1 MATQVRVA
9 GLVSFTTKVSSVMST
24 SGGSEQ
30 GAESE
35 GCSQFCMH
43 STCHKL
49 LMYAHTSVDQT
60 QARSSCTVSIQQL
73 APHVD
78 QCALVYDP
86 QQPVDTA
93 TVG

>member
-9 GLVSFTTKVSSVMST
+9 GLVSFTTKVSSVTST

-30 GAESE
+30 GGEGE

-49 LMYAHTSVDQT
+49 LTYICMHILLLIKLELV
-60 QARSSCTVSIQQL
+60 
-73 APHVD
+73 PHV
-78 QCALVYDP
+78 L
-86 QQPVDTA
+86 
-93 TVG
+93 